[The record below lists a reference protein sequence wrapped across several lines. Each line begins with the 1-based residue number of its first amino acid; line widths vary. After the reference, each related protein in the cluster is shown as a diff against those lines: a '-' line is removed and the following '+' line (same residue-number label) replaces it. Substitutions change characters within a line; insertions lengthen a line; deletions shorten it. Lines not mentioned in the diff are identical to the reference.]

1 MKGVAI
7 GGSAGAL
14 DALRDLFA
22 VIPAT
27 VNATFLVVV
36 HISPTNDSLLAS
48 VLGNY
53 THMRVREAV
62 DKLPLEPRTVV
73 VAPPDYHMLVETDY
87 TISLSRDRAEH
98 FSRPA
103 IDPLFDTAAGA
114 FERQGYAVLLSGGN
128 ADGAIGLAAMHAAGG
143 KTAVQEPSASS
154 SPEMPNAG
162 LALVTPTFRGTATA
176 IGRWLA
182 SQLARGVR

>member
-1 MKGVAI
+1 MIGVAI

-14 DALRDLFA
+14 EALHDIFA

-27 VNATFLVVV
+27 TNAVFLLVV
-36 HISPTNDSLLAS
+36 HISRTNESLLAS
-48 VLGNY
+48 VIGNY
-53 THMRVREAV
+53 TGLRVREAV

-73 VAPPDYHMLVETDY
+73 VAPPDYHMLVEADY
-87 TISLSRDRAEH
+87 TISLSRDRPEH

-103 IDPLFDTAAGA
+103 LDPLFDTAARV
-114 FERQGYAVLLSGGN
+114 FRRQGYGVLLSGGN
-128 ADGAIGLAAMHAAGG
+128 ADGAAGLATMHVAGG
-143 KTAVQEPSASS
+143 KTAVQEPSAST

-162 LALVTPTFRGTATA
+162 LALITPTFRGTATA

-182 SQLARGVR
+182 RQLVGGV